1 MFALSYSSVCIILLT
16 SSGEIDYLVSRRIK
30 YLRVNNQSFVE
41 SVQEESLLAFLFLF
55 WTGGDYFGEQ
65 TCNNY

>member
-55 WTGGDYFGEQ
+55 
-65 TCNNY
+65 